1 MESRPCN
8 FAVRATWSFHA
19 SSGSERS
26 DLAGMTLTQWAICAI
41 ACIGFLF
48 DTFVLLVLTL
58 IVQPALTE
66 LLGAKPGS
74 PLFNHWIGMLF
85 YVPAVAGGVFGL
97 LGGYLIDRLGR
108 QRVLLWSIVLPAL
121 ATFATAY
128 ATSPLQLVAAAL
140 AQFCR
145 RVG

>member
-1 MESRPCN
+1 LNRE
-8 FAVRATWSFHA
+8 A
-19 SSGSERS
+19 SERK
-26 DLAGMTLTQWAICAI
+26 LAGMTPTEWAICVV

-66 LLGAKPGS
+66 LLGVRPGT

-85 YVPAVAGGVFGL
+85 YVPALAGGIFGL

-108 QRVLLWSIVLPAL
+108 RRVLLWSVVLPAL
-121 ATFATAY
+121 ATFVTAY
-128 ATSPLQLVAAAL
+128 ARSPLQLLLLRSLSFVGVYGL
-140 AQFCR
+140 AGRAFH
-145 RVG
+145 